1 MRIPRR
7 FPRHDSPD
15 RAIATQRP
23 ALPNKP
29 RSDLF
34 FPAPPVPPAAAAVV
48 PKGRAL
54 EIGVDAVYDIENR
67 VDGEEQP
74 QLEVSPITMYVTEY
88 AER

>member
-1 MRIPRR
+1 VRIPRL
-7 FPRHDSPD
+7 FPRSETSK
-15 RAIATQRP
+15 RAIAAP
-23 ALPNKP
+23 SSPPGPNKP

-34 FPAPPVPPAAAAVV
+34 FPALHAAAAVV

-54 EIGVDAVYDIENR
+54 DVGADAVYDIENR

>member
-1 MRIPRR
+1 MRIPRL
-7 FPRHDSPD
+7 FPRSETSK
-15 RAIATQRP
+15 RAIAAP
-23 ALPNKP
+23 
-29 RSDLF
+29 SSH
-34 FPAPPVPPAAAAVV
+34 PAPTNPDLTFCSPPPTAAAAVV

-54 EIGVDAVYDIENR
+54 DVGADAVYDIENR

>member
-7 FPRHDSPD
+7 FPRHDAPD

-34 FPAPPVPPAAAAVV
+34 FPVPPAAAGVV

>member
-1 MRIPRR
+1 M
-7 FPRHDSPD
+7 
-15 RAIATQRP
+15 
-23 ALPNKP
+23 
-29 RSDLF
+29 
-34 FPAPPVPPAAAAVV
+34 

-54 EIGVDAVYDIENR
+54 DVGADAVYDIENR